1 MTDHQPISSP
11 KPPLRQRGPAS
22 RKVMILAAILVVGL
36 TGAIATKAF
45 SQGPGFGAGFGPGF
59 GHRGWGPSFGHMD
72 GPMSPAQIEERADR
86 MVRHLA
92 VEVDATADQTEKLR
106 AVLRGAV
113 KDIVPVRE
121 RVHAARQQARDLLT
135 QQTLDR
141 AALEK
146 LRAEQIATADT
157 VSKRLVQALADAAEI
172 LTPEQR
178 RKLNEHFPP
187 MGSRWRPWHRG

>member
-11 KPPLRQRGPAS
+11 NPPLRQRGPVS

-45 SQGPGFGAGFGPGF
+45 SHGFGPG
-59 GHRGWGPSFGHMD
+59 GWGPRFSHMD

-106 AVLRGAV
+106 TILRGAV

-135 QQTLDR
+135 QQTIDR

>member
-1 MTDHQPISSP
+1 MTDHEPISSP
-11 KPPLRQRGPAS
+11 TPPLRRRAPVS
-22 RKVMILAAILVVGL
+22 RKVLIVAAVLIAGL
-36 TGAIATKAF
+36 SGAVATKAF
-45 SQGPGFGAGFGPGF
+45 SHGFGPGF
-59 GHRGWGPSFGHMD
+59 GPGGWGPHFSHMD

-92 VEVDATADQTEKLR
+92 VEVDATGDQTEKLR
-106 AVLRGAV
+106 VIVRNAV
-113 KDIVPVRE
+113 KDIVPARE
-121 RVHAARQQARDLLT
+121 RVFAARQQARDLLT
-135 QQTLDR
+135 QQTVDR